1 MKNNKT
7 KKSKLSNFKNKL
19 DFWATNSEEGGW
31 NISSTDE
38 GSQKMLENE
47 NEKQIKIQTGT
58 EVVDDFVI
66 DEDTSDDER
75 MIVNMGPQH
84 PSTHGVLRLQAE
96 LEGEVVRRV
105 KPIIG
110 YLHTGMEKTGE
121 ELNYFQ
127 GPTNTTRMDYLSPL
141 FNELV
146 FSLTTEKLIG
156 IEVPKRAET
165 IRILMTELNRVSSHL
180 VALATGG
187 MDIGALSMMI
197 FGFREREL
205 ILNFFE
211 KTTGLRMNH
220 NYIRPGGVAAD
231 LPDGWQKDVEE
242 ILKIIPEKLQD
253 YDDMLL
259 DNPIWK
265 GRLQN
270 VGILTTE
277 ECFAYGVTGPSLRA
291 SGYSWDLRK
300 SQPYSGIEN
309 YEFDV
314 PTLTE
319 GDVFARWRVKVL
331 EIFESLK
338 IIEQAMNNMPKGP
351 YKVQDKKITPPPRKR
366 LDESMEALI
375 HHFKIYTEGF
385 KVPEGDAYVAVELNR
400 VSSHL
405 VALATGGMDIGALSM
420 MIFGFREREL
430 ILNFFEKTTGLRMNH
445 NYIRPGGVAADLP
458 DGWQKDV
465 EEILKIIPEK
475 LQDYDDMLLDNPI
488 WKGRLQNVG
497 ILTTEE
503 CFAYGVTGPS
513 LRASGYS
520 WDLRKS
526 QPYSGIE
533 NYEFDV
539 PTLTE
544 GDVFARWRVKVLEIF
559 ESLKI
564 IEQAMNN
571 MPKGPYKVQDKKIT
585 PPPRKRLD
593 ESMEALIHHFKIY
606 TEGFKVPE
614 GDAYVAVESPR
625 GELGCYIV
633 SDGSS
638 KPYRMHVRG
647 PSFCNLQA
655 LPVIMTDSP
664 IADAVAAIASLDP
677 VIGDVD
683 R

>member
-1 MKNNKT
+1 MNEDNNIKDD
-7 KKSKLSNFKNKL
+7 L

-38 GSQKMLENE
+38 GSQKMLEE
-47 NEKQIKIQTGT
+47 EDEKQIKIQTGSD
-58 EVVDDFVI
+58 VVDDYVYS
-66 DEDTSDDER
+66 EETTDDER

-84 PSTHGVLRLQAE
+84 PSTHGVLRLQVE

-105 KPIIG
+105 KPVIG

-121 ELNYFQ
+121 ELAYFQ

-146 FSLTTEKLIG
+146 FSLTTEKLLD
-156 IEVPKRAET
+156 IEVPERAKA
-165 IRILMTELNRVSSHL
+165 IRILMTELNRISSHL

-211 KTTGLRMNH
+211 KTSGLRMNH

-231 LPDGWQKDVEE
+231 LPDNWQKDIKE
-242 ILKIIPEKLQD
+242 ILKIIPEKLKD
-253 YDDMLL
+253 YDEMLL
-259 DNPIWK
+259 DNPIWQ
-265 GRLQN
+265 GRLKN

-277 ECFAYGVTGPSLRA
+277 ECFAYGITGPSLRA
-291 SGYSWDLRK
+291 SGFSWDLRK
-300 SQPYSGIEN
+300 TQPYSGIEN
-309 YEFDV
+309 YEFDS
-314 PTLTE
+314 
-319 GDVFARWRVKVL
+319 DVFSRWRIKVL

-338 IIEQAMNNMPKGP
+338 IVEQVMDTIPKGA
-351 YKVQDKKITPPPRKR
+351 YRIQDKKVTPPPRQR

-385 KVPEGDAYVAVELNR
+385 KVP
-400 VSSHL
+400 
-405 VALATGGMDIGALSM
+405 
-420 MIFGFREREL
+420 
-430 ILNFFEKTTGLRMNH
+430 
-445 NYIRPGGVAADLP
+445 PG
-458 DGWQKDV
+458 K
-465 EEILKIIPEK
+465 
-475 LQDYDDMLLDNPI
+475 
-488 WKGRLQNVG
+488 
-497 ILTTEE
+497 
-503 CFAYGVTGPS
+503 
-513 LRASGYS
+513 
-520 WDLRKS
+520 
-526 QPYSGIE
+526 
-533 NYEFDV
+533 
-539 PTLTE
+539 
-544 GDVFARWRVKVLEIF
+544 
-559 ESLKI
+559 
-564 IEQAMNN
+564 
-571 MPKGPYKVQDKKIT
+571 
-585 PPPRKRLD
+585 
-593 ESMEALIHHFKIY
+593 
-606 TEGFKVPE
+606 
-614 GDAYVAVESPR
+614 AYVAVESPR

-655 LPVIMTDSP
+655 LPVIMADSP